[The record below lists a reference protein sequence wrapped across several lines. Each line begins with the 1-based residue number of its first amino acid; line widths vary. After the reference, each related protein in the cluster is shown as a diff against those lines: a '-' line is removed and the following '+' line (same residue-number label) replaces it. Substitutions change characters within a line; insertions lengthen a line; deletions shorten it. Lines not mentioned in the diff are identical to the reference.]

1 MVMCLRSGRL
11 LLADNALITLSEK
24 SAAKPVIV
32 RFEMAIT
39 PAEFRRLA
47 YLLPGAKQVRLEE
60 TSATCTQTDGRRWRI
75 TLSNPRLRRLASL
88 NLPISDV
95 EIDMAGYS
103 ALEVQH
109 FLERFHLVF
118 RRGGG

>member
-1 MVMCLRSGRL
+1 LISQNEKP
-11 LLADNALITLSEK
+11 LAE
-24 SAAKPVIV
+24 PVIV
-32 RFEMAIT
+32 DFEMAIT

-47 YLLPGAKQVRLEE
+47 YLLPGAQQVRLDQM
-60 TSATCTQTDGRRWRI
+60 SATCEQTDGRRWRI
-75 TLSNPRLRRLASL
+75 TLSSPRLRRLASL

-95 EIDMAGYS
+95 EIEMAGYS